1 MLKLLGDHL
10 GLSRDSGFTLGHDF
24 SKFSSSVSPREL
36 ENPTRRVPPSAGC
49 RPFQTR
55 GELAFSLFLLLFFR
69 PRAIGRPLCYIWEGE
84 RTRKGVSPGITLVC
98 LDGDTVSAR
107 NGNKKGVEERET
119 ARFAR
124 LTTSFI
130 AYACAYNIRRSKERI
145 ELGFLFN
152 RVSILV
158 LISAKGEKRKRK
170 KKRND
175 RDGSLSKLI

>member
-84 RTRKGVSPGITLVC
+84 RTRKRVSPGITLVC

-158 LISAKGEKRKRK
+158 LISAKGEKKKRK

-175 RDGSLSKLI
+175 RGSLSKLI